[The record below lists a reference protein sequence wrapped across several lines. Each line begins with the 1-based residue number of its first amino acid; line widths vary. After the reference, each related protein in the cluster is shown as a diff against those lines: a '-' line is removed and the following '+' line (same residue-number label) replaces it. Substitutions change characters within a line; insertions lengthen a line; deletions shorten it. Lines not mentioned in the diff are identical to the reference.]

1 MFLHVFLHVFIFL
14 STIFFNANNREII
27 YSIMDKETL
36 IKLAQPAATL
46 LLAIS
51 ILSLPIISK
60 ADWGSSNSRYR
71 PIYVEIV
78 D

>member
-1 MFLHVFLHVFIFL
+1 
-14 STIFFNANNREII
+14 
-27 YSIMDKETL
+27 MDKETL
-36 IKLAQPAATL
+36 IKLSQPAATL

-51 ILSLPIISK
+51 ILSLPLISN